1 MPRDLGRA
9 ALPGS
14 DESGGGTRVHWQ
26 KNIHQRGHNGPVLLG
41 WTEGPQWELLS
52 TLHGNSN
59 SFIANIVFT
68 MMFSKMF
75 SPPYYFQHM
84 EGHYKFRSSKSLTT
98 RPAILLPL
106 LLSYPIQFSPHIL
119 VRRHP
124 VPQPA
129 SQSVAAVA
137 AHLPVD
143 NPFSPNRG
151 HRLQHLPFRSLYT
164 PLQLASSID
173 LG

>member
-129 SQSVAAVA
+129 SQ
-137 AHLPVD
+137 PVSQQQ
-143 NPFSPNRG
+143 PISQSII
-151 HRLQHLPFRSLYT
+151 RLVPTEDIGSNISLSEAST
-164 PLQLASSID
+164 PLSSSID